1 MKSKKLIIEN
11 EKIIIKNLDKLIG
24 QKFGDYSKYIIQE
37 RALPDLRDGLKPVQ
51 RRILFAMNQL
61 KLNYDS
67 NYKKSAR
74 IVGDVIGKYHPHGDT
89 SVYEALVRMS
99 QRWKSSIPLIDMHGN
114 NGSIDGDSAAAMRY
128 TEAKLSKFSFFLL
141 ENIEKMLTPFTTNF
155 DDSEFEPIILPAQIP
170 NILINGAIGIASG
183 YSTNIP
189 PHNFLEVVNA
199 LIYALKN
206 ENFSVSDLRK
216 IIKGPDF
223 PTGGIIESKL
233 GIKEAY
239 HTGKGKI
246 VIKANVI
253 SDSKNNQI
261 IIDEIPFEVNKSD
274 LVRKIDEFILQNKIP
289 GLLSIRDDTDRNGLQ
304 ITLFTRK
311 NVNHDAIINF
321 LFKNTDLR
329 KNYYINMIVIK
340 DKKPQLV
347 TLVNIIDDFKDFQ
360 FLIYKN
366 LFKYELDKYE
376 KRLSVIKALIKISS
390 EIDEVIKIIKN
401 SLNKQQAKINLIK
414 KYKFSEYQA
423 EAVVNLRLY
432 RLTATDIDKLIDEH
446 QTLLNLINHY
456 QKGLKNKK
464 YLATI
469 IIENLNKIKEQFKT
483 PRKSIIK
490 DKIEDVS
497 ISEKE
502 LLIEES
508 FYLCLTR
515 NGYIKLVDLKAKE
528 NLEDDNFAFLNGDI
542 PLGKAIK
549 VSNLNNLFIFTSKG
563 KFYKIPI
570 YKIGKF
576 KYKDIGDH
584 LSKYIS
590 INGRETIISLTVNK
604 NEISN
609 LNLKIIIATKNGMIK
624 QTKISNLNLNISKGG
639 QKFIKLEESDYVA
652 SINFIESNKNYEV
665 ITFTE
670 KGYYLKY
677 NSNNVPTTSLNSS
690 GVKNI
695 KLLPSDYVINVFLIL
710 EKEINEGKS
719 KFLIFT
725 KEGKGKR
732 IRVKDLKEG
741 KRNLRGNLIL
751 KEIKSYQ
758 DKLIGVYQTDLDQ
771 KINILYKDN
780 EMEYFDR
787 PNEIILSDFMSGFSK
802 FSSKKI
808 KLIQN
813 DIYVNFKKFFQVNVI
828 KKDNKS
834 EELDIEEILK
844 III

>member
-1 MKSKKLIIEN
+1 MKNKEIVSVN
-11 EKIIIKNLDKLIG
+11 EKIIVKNLDKLIG

-67 NYKKSAR
+67 SYKKSAR

-99 QRWKSSIPLIDMHGN
+99 QAWKSSIPLIDMHGN

-128 TEAKLSKFSFFLL
+128 TEARLSKFSFFLL
-141 ENIEKMLTPFTTNF
+141 EDIEKNLTPFTTNF
-155 DDSEFEPIILPAQIP
+155 DDSEFEPLILPAKIP

-189 PHNFLEVVNA
+189 PHNFSEVIEA

-206 ENFSVSDLRK
+206 ENFSVSDLKK

-246 VIKANVI
+246 VIKANIV
-253 SDSKNNQI
+253 SDPKNNQI
-261 IIDEIPFEVNKSD
+261 TINEIPFEVNKSD
-274 LVRKIDEFILQNKIP
+274 LVRKIDEFILENKIP
-289 GLLSIRDDTDRNGLQ
+289 GLLSIRDDTDRTGLQ
-304 ITLFTRK
+304 ITLLTRR

-329 KNYYINMIVIK
+329 KNYYVNMIVIK

-347 TLVNIIDDFKDFQ
+347 TLVDIIDDFKDFQ

-376 KRLSVIKALIKISS
+376 KRLSVIKALIEISS
-390 EIDEVIKIIKN
+390 EIDEVVKIIRH
-401 SLNKQQAKINLIK
+401 SLNKQQAKENLIK
-414 KYKFSEYQA
+414 RYKFTEYQA

-432 RLTATDIDKLIDEH
+432 RLTSTDINKLIEEH
-446 QTLLNLINHY
+446 KILLNLITHY
-456 QKGLKNKK
+456 RKGLKNKK
-464 YLATI
+464 YLSLI
-469 IIENLNKIKEQFKT
+469 IIENLNKIKENFKVA
-483 PRKSIIK
+483 RKSIIK
-490 DKIEDVS
+490 DKIEDIS

-508 FYLCLTR
+508 FYLCITR

-528 NLEDDNFAFLNGDI
+528 NANDDSFTYLNGDV
-542 PLGKAIK
+542 PLRKEIK
-549 VSNLNNLFIFTSKG
+549 VSNLNNLFIFTEKG

-570 YKIGKF
+570 YKLGQF
-576 KYKDIGDH
+576 KHKDIGDH

-590 INGRETIISLTVNK
+590 INGKESIISFTVAK
-604 NEISN
+604 S
-609 LNLKIIIATKNGMIK
+609 KIINLDLKFVVATKKGMIK
-624 QTKISNLNLNISKGG
+624 QTKISNLNPNVSKGG
-639 QKFIKLEESDYVA
+639 QKFIKLDEDDLVT
-652 SINFIESNKNYEV
+652 SINFVETNKIYEV

-677 NSNNVPTTSLNSS
+677 NLNNIPTTSLNSS

-695 KLLPSDYVINVFLIL
+695 KLLPFDYVINVFLIL
-710 EKEINEGKS
+710 KKDIEEGKS
-719 KFLIFT
+719 KLLIFT

-732 IRVKDLKEG
+732 IRIKDLKEG

-751 KEIKSYQ
+751 KQIKSYQ
-758 DKLIGVYQTDLDQ
+758 DKLIGAYQTDLDQ
-771 KINILYKDN
+771 KTNILYKDN
-780 EMEYFDR
+780 KVEYFDR
-787 PNEIILSDFMSGFSK
+787 PNEIILSDFVSGFSK
-802 FSSKKI
+802 FSNKKI

-813 DIYVNFKKFFQVNVI
+813 DVYVNFKKYLQINGI

-844 III
+844 IKI